1 MDTNAVTVQ
10 GSGHNIGE
18 DDCMLNCL
26 PEMKSVYSE
35 HFKPFQDQLSL
46 VLQHSRSHYR
56 ALAGRE
62 SFAGFLNVPLI
73 SDTLVKTIEVMLGA
87 PKPCVLQLQ
96 NDEASANI
104 NWLDVV
110 KERNYQAEHKGNG
123 IHHFHMRDRGVIVQ
137 LSAFQHNMILSGLPR
152 KLVQPWSYERDV
164 QTELNTLALTA
175 EMTSRVNQIASEVI
189 KANNT
194 VLEEVLRRDRILRR
208 NPEPSQR
215 SAGSPFPLESA
226 EEPAIFTPAQVDG
239 GSLDGMTIETQR
251 TDVQASASKR
261 DAGTQN
267 FPKNRAWP
275 AEILKQLPLWFEHQ
289 VHENLSEEEIARNFH
304 RTFKQKRTF
313 HAIEAKVYFLTGK
326 SPFRKRNKK
335 TSRKRPVV
343 FTPRSSPPPSQPSE
357 SVDFTQQLISR
368 SNIEVHALRL
378 VSNLLPYLNSED
390 CEDGSL
396 YVLHGVQPADPE
408 PESSDSHA
416 VLEQDTANQMLRFRH
431 VPQEHELQSGTSQ
444 NEWPVRGSHQA
455 EESPKDHPVFSDL
468 APESQPTN
476 DNPINVL
483 AETSGMADSCF
494 PRSSPLERP
503 RISEPIQSS
512 IRHPSE
518 GDTTL
523 EELGQTLIHG
533 VESSAMH
540 VEQKDTAH
548 GNQRSKRLSP
558 QSSSRGNPLA
568 RGSANEGSNN
578 ESHTESVARSPTTF
592 QVPEPSSTGNS
603 TEHHPQNCGMDE
615 PTIDTF
621 ERALI
626 DEELIRRCLRE
637 KSKAQAAR
645 SHPNWNDKD
654 LKRLPGWHMK
664 RKNLS
669 KERLEVEFLRDFR
682 HYRSSSAIVTACRR
696 KRKADSRHKDVTS
709 APTPGQLAPVVPAVL
724 DTMRVSRSPNAIIGS
739 DTPSLDPSHAIAIP
753 SNENTTLKHPPLER
767 PRSPQLNQPQ
777 ALNNTERL
785 SCNSPPPL
793 KEGEEAVN
801 QNSPT
806 AVASECASKQVVF
819 SAPLENVGNTT
830 LNPPA
835 RFRAFNGGNVH
846 PTEPNISEMTP
857 LSQMGTNERDALPG
871 GQENQQTSNHNIVE
885 QKRKDQN
892 VAQKTGSRSGRG
904 CPNQPTQAGSHYS
917 ELSTGTPEG
926 AGDQPS
932 DSTGISNANI
942 PQLEMRPNL
951 QNTSQPQ
958 VRDVNIPP
966 TNIPQPSYT
975 VIPNFQSNSKVSY
988 SGPSHYYTPNSQ
1000 SGVSQSIGAS
1010 GMAHT
1015 GDPTF
1020 LTSPTSLPPYPLHQL
1035 QRRGAERY
1043 QGHPLPSLAK
1053 QMYHHRAGEPLYRQP
1068 PHHVLS
1074 GPHTSSIVTTDP
1086 TSSTSVVGPHLH

>member
-10 GSGHNIGE
+10 GSGHPIGE

-35 HFKPFQDQLSL
+35 HFKPVQDQLSL

-73 SDTLVKTIEVMLGA
+73 SDTLVKTIEVMFGA

-110 KERNYQAEHKGNG
+110 KERNYQAEYKGNG

-215 SAGSPFPLESA
+215 SPGSPFPLESA
-226 EEPAIFTPAQVDG
+226 EEPAIFTPAQVDA

-289 VHENLSEEEIARNFH
+289 VQENLSEEEIARNFH

-335 TSRKRPVV
+335 ASRKRPVAL
-343 FTPRSSPPPSQPSE
+343 TPRSSPPPSQPSE
-357 SVDFTQQLISR
+357 SVNFTEQLISR

-378 VSNLLPYLNSED
+378 ASNLLPYLNSEH

-396 YVLHGVQPADPE
+396 YALHGVQPADPE
-408 PESSDSHA
+408 PESSDLHA

-431 VPQEHELQSGTSQ
+431 VSQEHELQSGTCQ
-444 NEWPVRGSHQA
+444 NEWPVRESLQA
-455 EESPKDHPVFSDL
+455 EELPKDHPVFSDL
-468 APESQPTN
+468 VPESQPRN

-483 AETSGMADSCF
+483 ATSGMVDSCF
-494 PRSSPLERP
+494 TRSSPLEPP
-503 RISEPIQSS
+503 RISEPFQSS
-512 IRHPSE
+512 IWHPSE

-523 EELGQTLIHG
+523 EELGQTLIHRT
-533 VESSAMH
+533 ESSARH
-540 VEQKDTAH
+540 VEQTDTAR
-548 GNQRSKRLSP
+548 GNKPSKRLSP

-568 RGSANEGSNN
+568 RGSANGGSNN
-578 ESHTESVARSPTTF
+578 ESH
-592 QVPEPSSTGNS
+592 
-603 TEHHPQNCGMDE
+603 PQNCGIDE
-615 PTIDTF
+615 PTIDIS
-621 ERALI
+621 ERALT
-626 DEELIRRCLRE
+626 DEGLIIICLHE

-654 LKRLPGWHMK
+654 LNRLLGWHMK
-664 RKNLS
+664 RKNLP
-669 KERLEVEFLRDFR
+669 KERLEVEFLRDFG

-739 DTPSLDPSHAIAIP
+739 DTPSLDPSHTIAIP
-753 SNENTTLKHPPLER
+753 SNENTTFKHPPLER
-767 PRSPQLNQPQ
+767 PRSPQPNQPQ
-777 ALNNTERL
+777 VLNNTERL
-785 SCNSPPPL
+785 SRNSPPPL
-793 KEGEEAVN
+793 NEGEEAMN
-801 QNSPT
+801 QNPPT
-806 AVASECASKQVVF
+806 AVASECASEQMVF
-819 SAPLENVGNTT
+819 STPPENVDNTST
-830 LNPPA
+830 LGTRCHRVEITPNPPA
-835 RFRAFNGGNVH
+835 RFRAINGCNVH
-846 PTEPNISEMTP
+846 PIEPNISEMTP
-857 LSQMGTNERDALPG
+857 LAQMGTNERDALP
-871 GQENQQTSNHNIVE
+871 QTSKENIAE
-885 QKRKDQN
+885 QKRNDQN
-892 VAQKTGSRSGRG
+892 VSSQKIRSQSGRG
-904 CPNQPTQAGSHYS
+904 CPNQPTLENVQTGSHYS
-917 ELSTGTPEG
+917 GLSTGTPEG

-932 DSTGISNANI
+932 DSTGISDANI

-958 VRDVNIPP
+958 IRDINIPP

-975 VIPNFQSNSKVSY
+975 LIPNCPSNSKVSY

-1015 GDPTF
+1015 GGSF
-1020 LTSPTSLPPYPLHQL
+1020 I
-1035 QRRGAERY
+1035 
-1043 QGHPLPSLAK
+1043 
-1053 QMYHHRAGEPLYRQP
+1053 LYTRDSMQ
-1068 PHHVLS
+1068 S
-1074 GPHTSSIVTTDP
+1074 
-1086 TSSTSVVGPHLH
+1086 